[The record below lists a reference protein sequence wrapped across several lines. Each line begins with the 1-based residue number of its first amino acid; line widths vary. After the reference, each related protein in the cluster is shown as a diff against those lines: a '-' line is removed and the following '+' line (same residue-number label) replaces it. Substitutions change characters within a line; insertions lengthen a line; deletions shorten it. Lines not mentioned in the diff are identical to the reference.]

1 MVNGLILASKSQA
14 RKSMLQ
20 NAGFDFAT
28 EPANISENEIISS
41 LEREN
46 KNPQEIAFFLAKEKA
61 FFIAEKNANNFVI
74 GSDQILIFEDK
85 ILSKV
90 TSKSEAENRLKTFSG
105 KTHSLISSVCVIH
118 FVMHHNLLNHIFYY
132 AFLVKNV

>member
-46 KNPQEIAFFLAKEKA
+46 KNPQEIAFFLAKEK
-61 FFIAEKNANNFVI
+61 
-74 GSDQILIFEDK
+74 
-85 ILSKV
+85 
-90 TSKSEAENRLKTFSG
+90 
-105 KTHSLISSVCVIH
+105 
-118 FVMHHNLLNHIFYY
+118 
-132 AFLVKNV
+132 